1 MINIKTEAELEA
13 MHRAGRV
20 VARVLKAVKGKVAP
34 GVTTAELDK
43 LAERLCREHGAKPA
57 FKGYRGYPFCL
68 CCSVNEQVVHGF
80 PNSRPLEA
88 GDILSMDFG
97 VILDGFY
104 GDSATTVPVG
114 PVSELARDLMKTT
127 RDSLFAAID
136 KMRPG
141 LRLGDVS
148 AAVQEVVESR
158 GYSVVRQFVGHG
170 IGRNLHEDPQ
180 LPNYGTP
187 GKGAMLKPGMVIAI
201 EPMVNAGGYE
211 VEILDDGWTAVTRDG
226 TLSAH
231 FEHTVAVTQDGP
243 RILSME

>member
-13 MHRAGRV
+13 MRRAGRV

-43 LAERLCREHGAKPA
+43 LAERLCRDYGAKPA

-80 PNSRPLEA
+80 PNSRPLQA

-114 PVSELARDLMKTT
+114 PVGDLARDLMKTT

-141 LRLGDVS
+141 SRLGDVS
-148 AAVQEVVESR
+148 AAVQGVVESR
-158 GYSVVRQFVGHG
+158 GFSVVRQFVGHG

-187 GKGAMLKPGMVIAI
+187 GKGVMLKPGMVIAI

-243 RILSME
+243 RILSLE

>member
-13 MHRAGRV
+13 MRRAGQV

-43 LAERLCREHGAKPA
+43 LAERLCRDYGAKPA

-80 PNSRPLEA
+80 PNSRPLQA

-114 PVSELARDLMKTT
+114 PVSDLARDLMKTT
-127 RDSLFAAID
+127 RDALFAAID

-141 LRLGDVS
+141 SRLGDVS
-148 AAVQEVVESR
+148 AAVQGVVESR
-158 GYSVVRQFVGHG
+158 GFSVVRQFVGHG

-187 GKGAMLKPGMVIAI
+187 GKGVMLKPGMVIAI
-201 EPMVNAGGYE
+201 EPMVNAGGYQ

-231 FEHTVAVTQDGP
+231 FEHTVAVTPDGP
-243 RILSME
+243 RILSLE

>member
-13 MHRAGRV
+13 MHQAGRV

-43 LAERLCREHGAKPA
+43 LAERLCRDYGAKPA
-57 FKGYRGYPFCL
+57 FKGYRGYPYCL

-80 PNSRPLEA
+80 PNSRPLQA

-114 PVSELARDLMKTT
+114 PVSDLARDLMKTT
-127 RDSLFAAID
+127 RDALFAAID

-148 AAVQEVVESR
+148 AAVQTVVESR
-158 GYSVVRQFVGHG
+158 GFSVVRQFVGHG

-226 TLSAH
+226 KLSAH